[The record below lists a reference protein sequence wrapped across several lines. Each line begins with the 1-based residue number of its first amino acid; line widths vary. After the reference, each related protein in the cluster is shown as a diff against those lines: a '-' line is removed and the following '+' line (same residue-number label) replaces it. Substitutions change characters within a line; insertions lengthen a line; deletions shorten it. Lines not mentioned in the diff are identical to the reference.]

1 MAIVKLFSAARTA
14 SVILGNAMYRFVFY
28 DIVSPRKFCSFFL
41 EAAICARSHLLGCF
55 KLASLTSLIIHTIWI
70 SPRNH
75 VFGTALGTRK
85 SVQGGYRWIYVA
97 LFQPICET
105 ARSPYAT
112 MSIRERENL
121 NQRWPHVYGS
131 ASEDTPVSHPD
142 HAGPQTCHRILSVI
156 TSQRTAL
163 DLFT

>member
-85 SVQGGYRWIYVA
+85 SVQGGYRWI
-97 LFQPICET
+97 FHFSN
-105 ARSPYAT
+105 RSVKPHDPHMLQWAFVNAKIWISGGR
-112 MSIRERENL
+112 MFMVVHPKIRRL
-121 NQRWPHVYGS
+121 AIQI
-131 ASEDTPVSHPD
+131 TLD
-142 HAGPQTCHRILSVI
+142 HKLVI
-156 TSQRTAL
+156 GFSP
-163 DLFT
+163 